1 MGVGWW
7 NRSEL
12 LGSMGVQWWYGWL
25 VVWKWGKWY
34 GGDWI
39 V

>member
-12 LGSMGVQWWYGWL
+12 LGSMGVQWYGWL